1 MIVKSELIHETWKTV
16 ESNIEKKRV
25 EDTINTFINVIG
37 NEIRS
42 GHVVKIEGLG
52 RFCPFTKKTKGKNI
66 NNGTIQE
73 IPNAKYVRFIPSSK
87 LKQ

>member
-16 ESNIEKKRV
+16 ESNIEKNRV
-25 EDTINTFINVIG
+25 EDTINTFINIIG
-37 NEIRS
+37 NEIRN

-52 RFCPFTKKTKGKNI
+52 RFCPFIKKTKGKNI
-66 NNGTIQE
+66 SDGTIQE